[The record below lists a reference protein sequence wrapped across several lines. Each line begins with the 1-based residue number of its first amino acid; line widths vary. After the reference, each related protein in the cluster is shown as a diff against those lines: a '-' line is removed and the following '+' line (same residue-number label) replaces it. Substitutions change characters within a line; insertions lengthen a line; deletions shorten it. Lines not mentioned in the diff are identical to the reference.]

1 MSMDL
6 RVSPPMQRVAALAI
20 LGTLIAA
27 VAIGVVAPLASAYV
41 EAQRTVAQDRTAIA
55 HAELS
60 GLDATALKAELA
72 RLRSQAGPPPGT
84 LQSVNESLAAAELQR
99 RLKGAIEAAH
109 GELRSMQPLPARAD
123 GTFRRVTVR
132 GQATLKIAGLRQA
145 FYDLESNSPLL
156 FIDNVEVTARPDQS
170 GHPGAAEDPGLDV
183 RFDLYGYMK
192 AAP

>member
-1 MSMDL
+1 MNL
-6 RVSPPMQRVAALAI
+6 RVSPPMQRLAALAI
-20 LGTLIAA
+20 LGAVVAA

-41 EAQRTVAQDRTAIA
+41 DAQQTVAQERAAIT

-60 GLDATALKAELA
+60 GLDAAALKTELA
-72 RLRSQAGPPPGT
+72 RLRSQDGPPPGT
-84 LQSVNESLAAAELQR
+84 LQGVNESLAAAELQR
-99 RLKGAIEAAH
+99 RLKGAVEAAH
-109 GELRSMQPLPARAD
+109 GELRSMQPLPPHAD
-123 GTFRRVTVR
+123 GAFRRVTVR

-145 FYDLESNSPLL
+145 FYDLESSSPLL

-192 AAP
+192 VAP